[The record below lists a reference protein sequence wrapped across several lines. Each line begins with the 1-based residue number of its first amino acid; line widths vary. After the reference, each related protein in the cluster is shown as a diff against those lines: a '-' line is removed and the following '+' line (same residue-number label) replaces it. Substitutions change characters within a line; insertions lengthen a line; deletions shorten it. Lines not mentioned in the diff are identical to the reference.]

1 MLLAI
6 DVGNTNIVLG
16 VFEGDKLV
24 ESWRLATDNKRSADE
39 YGTIIGSMFRRIDIT
54 EKDIDDIIIASV
66 VPSLLFTLEHMCLKF

>member
-24 ESWRLATDNKRSADE
+24 ESWRLATIW
-39 YGTIIGSMFRRIDIT
+39 GIGY
-54 EKDIDDIIIASV
+54 
-66 VPSLLFTLEHMCLKF
+66 KFEVME

>member
-16 VFEGDKLV
+16 VFDGDTLV

-39 YGTIIGSMFRRIDIT
+39 YGTIIDSMFMRAGHSSLGYRGHHHCIGS
-54 EKDIDDIIIASV
+54 SV
-66 VPSLLFTLEHMCLKF
+66 TALYS